1 LVGGTG
7 TSRGTFALH
16 APELHAVALADAQGR
31 ALSMVKDDANK
42 KRINEVMSKL
52 K

>member
-1 LVGGTG
+1 MNANDQYLQT
-7 TSRGTFALH
+7 RLNIRQFH
-16 APELHAVALADAQGR
+16 RRRDR

-42 KRINEVMSKL
+42 KRINEVLSKL